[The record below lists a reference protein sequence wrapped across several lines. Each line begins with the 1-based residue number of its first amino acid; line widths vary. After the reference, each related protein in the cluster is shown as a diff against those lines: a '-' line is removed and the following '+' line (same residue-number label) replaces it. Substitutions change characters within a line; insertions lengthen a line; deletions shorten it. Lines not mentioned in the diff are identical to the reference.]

1 MSARADEEE
10 RVGARGEYSV
20 VLSCQVTVGVSQG

>member
-10 RVGARGEYSV
+10 RVRARGEYPV
-20 VLSCQVTVGVSQG
+20 ILSCQVTESVSQR

>member
-10 RVGARGEYSV
+10 RVRARCEYPV
-20 VLSCQVTVGVSQG
+20 ILSCQVTEDVSQG

>member
-10 RVGARGEYSV
+10 RVRARGEYTV
-20 VLSCQVTVGVSQG
+20 ILSCQVTEDVSQG